1 MDYLYLNDE
10 QDDGVFRIIV
20 GRVLAF
26 QDTALRSRAKG
37 AGRTR
42 GARGAGVG
50 RHDCYCLWYVWR
62 VVRVELP
69 GLEDAALSLGGCSH
83 ARWAMGRRRL
93 SSSICM
99 LMNRC
104 PKVRLRELSEADTH
118 ARQGLERACS
128 YGHARTCSDAP
139 SGGRR
144 RVGLGVVRYPA
155 SIFSQY
161 RMTATC
167 EYVRERG

>member
-10 QDDGVFRIIV
+10 QDDGVFGIIV

-26 QDTALRSRAKG
+26 EDPALRSRAKG
-37 AGRTR
+37 ARGTR
-42 GARGAGVG
+42 GARGAGGG
-50 RHDCYCLWYVWR
+50 RHDCYCQWFVWR

-69 GLEDAALSLGGCSH
+69 ELEDAALSLVGGCSH

-104 PKVRLRELSEADTH
+104 PKVRLRELSERQKPRG
-118 ARQGLERACS
+118 RQGLERACS
-128 YGHARTCSDAP
+128 YGHARTC
-139 SGGRR
+139 
-144 RVGLGVVRYPA
+144 
-155 SIFSQY
+155 
-161 RMTATC
+161 
-167 EYVRERG
+167 